1 MRGCRAAVW
10 GPVLLVTAPLVGR
23 ALITDERVRVWQR
36 TLDGS
41 AWPWGAYS
49 DTASHNDSY
58 LEFGNFR
65 PLGRFWETWVHGLS
79 YEVGE
84 LTSVPPHVVLGVVRV
99 AMLALLAVVGAAM
112 VSALA
117 RSAGV
122 SSEKASRWWALALA
136 AVLLAGGVGAL
147 TQFPHT
153 MIGAVVLV
161 CGVCLLVCRER
172 DIQRGPL
179 RWFDVVALAGMGL
192 MSATF
197 YDTAFAAVPV
207 SAAYVAAHGVAA
219 RISVRDLARSAATRR
234 WVAHSA
240 GFAVAFVAG
249 RLLIAATPPRPQG
262 RYAATEAVFSLDAVS
277 AALPRLA
284 TGFPVVGWLRSGE
297 RAAETGLRWIDLLRD
312 PASVLVLAALT
323 WFVATAIAKLRV
335 GAQSSPAEGHQM
347 RRLGVALLL
356 VGATVAV
363 SGAAIAG
370 LSAAVQA
377 GTLPVRV
384 AWRETL
390 LVQLGWSMIAAGVAS
405 GVLGALRRAVTRRV
419 AVGAGTVLL
428 AVALPLGLLANWRA
442 AESQRRQADDA
453 AISLISAA
461 AMLPADDVAL
471 GVVRCNLARAWVL
484 AAPPSW
490 RDPELII
497 ADIDRLWANRY
508 GITFCDPDHGGP

>member
-1 MRGCRAAVW
+1 MSAFGYGNGRWAALRGRGVH
-10 GPVLLVTAPLVGR
+10 TA
-23 ALITDERVRVWQR
+23 T
-36 TLDGS
+36 
-41 AWPWGAYS
+41 
-49 DTASHNDSY
+49 TASRNDRY

-84 LTSVPPHVVLGVVRV
+84 LTSVPPHVVLGVVRM
-99 AMLALLAVVGAAM
+99 AMLALLAVAGAAM

-122 SSEKASRWWALALA
+122 SSEKAARWWALAFA
-136 AVLLAGGVGAL
+136 AVLLADGVGAL

-161 CGVCLLVCRER
+161 CGVCLLVGR
-172 DIQRGPL
+172 DRDLRPGPL
-179 RWFDVVALAGMGL
+179 RWPHVVALAGLGL
-192 MSATF
+192 VSATF

-207 SAAYVAAHGVAA
+207 SAGYVAARGVAA
-219 RISVRDLARSAATRR
+219 RMPVRDLARSAAARR

-240 GFAVAFVAG
+240 GFAVAFAAG
-249 RLLIAATPPRPQG
+249 RLLIAATPPRPHG

-277 AALPRLA
+277 AAVPRLA
-284 TGFPVVGWLRSGE
+284 TGFPVVGWLKSGE
-297 RAAETGLRWIDLLRD
+297 RVAETGLRWIDLLRD
-312 PASVLVLAALT
+312 PAAVLVLAALA
-323 WFVATAIAKLRV
+323 WSVAAAIAKLRV
-335 GAQSSPAEGHQM
+335 GARSGRAEGHRL
-347 RRLGVALLL
+347 RRLGVGLLL
-356 VGATVAV
+356 VGVTLAV

-370 LSAAVQA
+370 LSSAMQA
-377 GTLPVRV
+377 GNTPMRV

-405 GVLGALRRAVTRRV
+405 GVLGVLRRAVARRV
-419 AVGAGTVLL
+419 AVGVGAALL

-442 AESQRRQADDA
+442 AESQRRQVDDA

-484 AAPPSW
+484 AAPPSS
-490 RDPELII
+490 RDPELIV
-497 ADIDRLWANRY
+497 ADIERLWADRY
-508 GITFCDPDHGGP
+508 GTAFCDSDHGGP